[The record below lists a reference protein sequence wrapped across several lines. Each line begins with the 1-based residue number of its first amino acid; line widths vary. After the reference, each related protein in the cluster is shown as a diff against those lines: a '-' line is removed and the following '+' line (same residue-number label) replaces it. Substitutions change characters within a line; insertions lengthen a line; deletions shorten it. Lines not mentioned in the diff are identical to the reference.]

1 MLLAL
6 DTFAVELEPCVC
18 FVLGILVC
26 ELESSSVLTV
36 SLELPDLLDD
46 CMPDC
51 AGPGICC
58 CEAVEEASL
67 ENSSESFAVIF
78 SHTF

>member
-26 ELESSSVLTV
+26 ELESSSVLAV
-36 SLELPDLLDD
+36 SFELPDLFDD
-46 CMPDC
+46 CLPNC
-51 AGPGICC
+51 ASPCFQ
-58 CEAVEEASL
+58 
-67 ENSSESFAVIF
+67 EN
-78 SHTF
+78 